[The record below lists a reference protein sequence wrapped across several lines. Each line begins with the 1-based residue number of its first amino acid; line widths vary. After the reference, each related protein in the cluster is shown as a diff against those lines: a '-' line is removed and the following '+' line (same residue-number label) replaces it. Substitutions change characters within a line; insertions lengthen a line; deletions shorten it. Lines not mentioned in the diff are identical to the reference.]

1 MGEELLRLR
10 QHPGQLSAGPPL
22 QVAQQLLGIGKLRAG
37 PLAHSPI
44 GPAMLEAVRTIALQ
58 VSRIEEGLR
67 QGASYSGAEMKQA
80 LMALQTDVGSLNG
93 QLQAFRSL
101 TNTFFHDLSKVLTVL
116 CPHISLVEEEL
127 ARPMSAPSTRVQSS
141 LSAIK
146 VTVSGLL
153 PVSPS

>member
-1 MGEELLRLR
+1 MPYQR
-10 QHPGQLSAGPPL
+10 A
-22 QVAQQLLGIGKLRAG
+22 AQQLIGVGEFRAG

-67 QGASYSGAEMKQA
+67 QGASYGGAEMKQA
-80 LMALQTDVGSLNG
+80 LVALQTDVGGLNG

-101 TNTFFHDLSKVLTVL
+101 TNTFFHDLSEVLTVL
-116 CPHISLVEEEL
+116 CLHISLVEEEL
-127 ARPMSAPSTRVQSS
+127 GRPMSAPSTRVQSS